1 MTREELIKVIDK
13 EHHNDEDNRIIRD
26 NPLRMTAEQMISI
39 LEQVPSDTFV
49 LSDSGW
55 ECDATS
61 CARAFYNK
69 NDNLIVFTQYDGNDY
84 NTNDSFI
91 ELHPKV

>member
-1 MTREELIKVIDK
+1 MTREELLKVIDK
-13 EHHNDEDNRIIRD
+13 EHHNDEDNKIINN

-39 LEQVPSDTFV
+39 LEQVPSDTYI

-61 CARAFYNK
+61 CARAFYSEK
-69 NDNLIVFTQYDGNDY
+69 FEVLVLTRYTGNNYQEEED
-84 NTNDSFI
+84 FI
-91 ELHPKV
+91 ELHPKE